1 MSDTPNPATIASSS
15 LASPAEFDG
24 RLKRTDENRWLASRY
39 APQAGRERLVAVA
52 LLHQELLRAL
62 QAKEAML
69 AKIRIQWWRET
80 LEGIPGNVRRHDLS
94 LELARVTGGGGPL
107 LAALHALVDAYDDVV
122 DDHLHDGGHDPGGAH
137 EARHYA
143 AEAAVARAAGV
154 ALKETASPAELDALA
169 RCGEAELA
177 LKAGMADAPAR
188 WAKAQEAARSLPAE
202 LLPAAAHLAAGE
214 GSPLARRWRVF
225 RAVARRRL

>member
-1 MSDTPNPATIASSS
+1 MSDTPNPATIAS
-15 LASPAEFDG
+15 AAEFDS
-24 RLKRTDENRWLASRY
+24 RLKRTDEARWLASRY
-39 APQAGRERLVAVA
+39 APAAGRERLVAVW
-52 LLHQELLRAL
+52 LLQQELLRAL

-94 LELARVTGGGGPL
+94 LEIARVTWGGGKL
-107 LAALHALVDAYDDVV
+107 LKALHAMVDAYDDVV

-143 AEAAVARAAGV
+143 AEAGAFRAAGV
-154 ALKETASPAELDALA
+154 ALKEAATAEELDALA

-177 LKAGMADAPAR
+177 AKAGMADAAAR
-188 WAKAQEAARSLPAE
+188 WSAAREAARGLPAE
-202 LLPAAAHLAAGE
+202 LWPAVAHLAAGE
-214 GSPLARRWRVF
+214 GSPLSRRWRVF
-225 RAVARRRL
+225 RAVAGRRL